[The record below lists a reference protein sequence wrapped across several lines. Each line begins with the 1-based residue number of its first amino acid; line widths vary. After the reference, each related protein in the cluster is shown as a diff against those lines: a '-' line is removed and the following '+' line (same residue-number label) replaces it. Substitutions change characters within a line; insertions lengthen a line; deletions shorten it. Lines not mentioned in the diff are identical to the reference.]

1 MNEQDNEA
9 FRKWSGYGSVV
20 HPLDSDHVREIE
32 QDAWEAALTYER
44 ENNSPNEAYI
54 KMLQDTVESQ
64 KKQIE
69 QLEEQSSWLVKRMDW
84 DNLTREE
91 TDKMI
96 VLYRKYFPDDF

>member
-1 MNEQDNEA
+1 MNEQDAEFFNNWIEVNKDYYYGYHDRIISASRA
-9 FRKWSGYGSVV
+9 F
-20 HPLDSDHVREIE
+20 
-32 QDAWEAALTYER
+32 EAALAYER

-54 KMLQDTVESQ
+54 KMLQDTAESQ

-91 TDKMI
+91 IDKMI

>member
-9 FRKWSGYGSVV
+9 FEKAMEKLYNQPPSELW
-20 HPLDSDHVREIE
+20 
-32 QDAWEAALTYER
+32 QAALAYER

-96 VLYRKYFPDDF
+96 VLYRKYFPDDFLRKTE

>member
-1 MNEQDNEA
+1 MNEQDKEA
-9 FRKWSGYGSVV
+9 FEKAMKKLYNQPPSELW
-20 HPLDSDHVREIE
+20 
-32 QDAWEAALTYER
+32 QAALDYER

>member
-9 FRKWSGYGSVV
+9 FEKAMKKLYNQPPSELW
-20 HPLDSDHVREIE
+20 
-32 QDAWEAALTYER
+32 QAALAYER

-69 QLEEQSSWLVKRMDW
+69 QLEEPSSWLVKRMDW